1 MKVLL
6 TYASIDAFSRSDTDW
21 DYEGADSHY
30 PLGLAYLHSYLES
43 LDRGY
48 EVKTEFLNNVPTE
61 KCLEII
67 KKDIDEFKPDVVGVS
82 LITHSRVGSYRVI
95 EMVQRDYPHIKIVI
109 GGMHVSV
116 MYKQLAGAYP
126 GIVCA
131 VGEGEVTLGELVDRW
146 EKDLPI
152 DDVTGIAFH
161 NGEEVVVTPSREL
174 IQDLDTLPFPKH
186 DIFLWKGRRVAG
198 MLTSRGCPYKCNFCV
213 LDATSRRKV
222 RCRSAENIVDE
233 VEYIMTNYPTVE
245 TIWLH
250 DDAFMIIKERTIEFC
265 KEVIRRGIK
274 TNFICSARF
283 QPISREV
290 VMLMKQAGFVH
301 VLFGLESGA
310 PTVLKQMKK
319 GITQKSARHGLKL
332 FSETGIKATAFLI
345 VGLPGESAE
354 TIDET
359 IEFVQE
365 LQDIQYLYYDDI
377 GVAGIYP
384 GTELNTIAQFRKM
397 EVEGYGPLDDD
408 YWLTDGDVPF
418 YEVDHTY
425 ERLSEWKIK
434 IRDAVALQRIGN
446 SPENFLMQRKV
457 MGPIIEYAWRWNLG
471 GLVQQITSIL
481 NQPSSQPMTMS
492 LLRSAFLGEKNHD
505 VLNYVRTEMEKSI
518 IKGFFDKME
527 TDKERKAFIEQYNK
541 QVDEDRKTVA
551 CWHETQTAERSGMA
565 KTAPGEKYRDA
576 YEEAVI
582 NKDGSLVNPIPD
594 TPIPG
599 LDAVRPLFTD
609 RRETKKENLNK
620 EL

>member
-1 MKVLL
+1 MKILL
-6 TYASIDAFSRSDTDW
+6 TYASIDAFSRADTDW

-95 EMVQRDYPHIKIVI
+95 EMVQRDYPDIKIVI

-131 VGEGEVTLGELVDRW
+131 IGEGEVTLGELVDRW

-174 IQDLDTLPFPKH
+174 IMDLDTLPFPKH
-186 DIFLWKGRRVAG
+186 DIFLWEGRKVAG
-198 MLTSRGCPYKCNFCV
+198 LLTSRGCPYKCNFCV

-250 DDAFMIIKERTIEFC
+250 DDAFMIIKDRTIEFC
-265 KEVIRRGIK
+265 QEVIRRGIK

-310 PTVLKQMKK
+310 PIVLKHMKK
-319 GITQKSARHGLKL
+319 GITQKSARHGLKM

-359 IEFVQE
+359 IDFVQE
-365 LQDIQYLYYDDI
+365 LQDIQYLYYEDI
-377 GVAGIYP
+377 GIAGIYP

-397 EVEGYGPLDDD
+397 EIEGYGPLDDD

-425 ERLSEWKIK
+425 EQLSEWKTK
-434 IRDAVALQRIGN
+434 IRNAVALGRIGA

-457 MGPIIEYAWRWNLG
+457 MPSIIEYAWRWNIST
-471 GLVQQITSIL
+471 VIEEITHIL
-481 NQPSSQPMTMS
+481 NQPEGATVGMH
-492 LLRSAFLGEKNHD
+492 LLKSAFTGEKSHNA
-505 VLNYVRTEMEKSI
+505 LNYIRTEIEKNAI
-518 IKGFFDKME
+518 RGFFERME
-527 TDKERKAFIEQYNK
+527 NDKERKTFIERYNK
-541 QVDEDRKTVA
+541 QIDEDHKTLA
-551 CWHETQTAERSGMA
+551 RWHETQKVERSGMTKA
-565 KTAPGEKYRDA
+565 TAGENYRDA

-582 NKDGSLVNPIPD
+582 NEDGSLVNPIPD
-594 TPIPG
+594 SDVS
-599 LDAVRPLFTD
+599 LMRPLFTD
-609 RRETKKENLNK
+609 RREMKKQNLNK
-620 EL
+620 EI

>member
-6 TYASIDAFSRSDTDW
+6 TYASIDAFTRADTDW

-67 KKDIDEFKPDVVGVS
+67 KKDIDEFKPDVVGIS

-95 EMVQRDYPHIKIVI
+95 EMVQKDYPHIKVVI

-152 DDVTGIAFH
+152 DDVTGIAFY
-161 NGEEVVVTPSREL
+161 NGEEVVVTPPREL
-174 IQDLDTLPFPKH
+174 IQNLDTLPFPKH
-186 DIFLWKGRRVAG
+186 DIFLWEGRKVAG
-198 MLTSRGCPYKCNFCV
+198 LLTSRGCPYKCNFCV

-233 VEYIMTNYPTVE
+233 VEYILTNYPTVE
-245 TIWLH
+245 TVWLH
-250 DDAFMIIKERTIEFC
+250 DDAFMIIKDRTIEFC
-265 KEVIRRGIK
+265 QEVIKRGLK

-310 PTVLKQMKK
+310 PTVLKQMRK
-319 GITQKSARHGLKL
+319 GITQKSARHGLKM

-345 VGLPGESAE
+345 VGLPGENAE

-359 IEFVQE
+359 IDFVQE
-365 LQDIQYLYYDDI
+365 LQGIQYLYYEDI

-384 GTELNTIAQFRKM
+384 GTELSDIAQFRKM
-397 EVEGYGPLDDD
+397 EIEGYGPLDDD

-425 ERLSEWKIK
+425 EQLSEWKTK
-434 IRDAVALQRIGN
+434 IQNAVSVTNIGK
-446 SPENFLMQRKV
+446 SFENFLMQRKV
-457 MGPIIEYAWRWNLG
+457 LPSFIEYAWRWN
-471 GLVQQITSIL
+471 I
-481 NQPSSQPMTMS
+481 SSVMQEVTEIISRPGNEAMGIEVIK
-492 LLRSAFLGEKNHD
+492 SAFLGEKNYE
-505 VLNYVRTEMEKSI
+505 VLDYIRNEMEKNV
-518 IKGFFDKME
+518 IKVGYFDKIESEEEREVLME
-527 TDKERKAFIEQYNK
+527 RYDKQIE
-541 QVDEDRKTVA
+541 EDHKTVA
-551 CWHETQTAERSGMA
+551 RWRETQRLEQSGVT
-565 KTAPGEKYRDA
+565 KTGHGKKYRDA

-582 NKDGSLVNPIPD
+582 NEDGSLVNPIPD
-594 TPIPG
+594 SDIS
-599 LDAVRPLFTD
+599 LMRPLFTD
-609 RRETKKENLNK
+609 RREMKKQNPNK
-620 EL
+620 ELG